1 MMGKT
6 GRWRRKMEKLKLGLP
21 AGSLQNTTLEIFKKA
36 GFNIYVNERSYF
48 PHVDDEELECILIRA
63 QEIPRYVQ
71 SGVLDAGISGKDW
84 IMETGADV
92 LEAAELVYAKQG
104 FRPIKLV
111 LAVPEDSE
119 IKHIKDLQ
127 GKKIATELVEVTK
140 EFLRRNNIQ
149 ACVEFSWG
157 ATEVK
162 PPALVDAIA
171 ELTETGRSLKANNL
185 RVIETILESTPRF
198 IVNRESWKVEWKKY
212 KIEQIATLLKGA
224 LLAERKVVLKMNV
237 STENLP
243 KVLSLLPALRKPTI
257 SNLHEESWVAVETVI
272 DEKTVRELVY
282 KLKEAGAEGIIE
294 YSLNKII
301 P

>member
-1 MMGKT
+1 
-6 GRWRRKMEKLKLGLP
+6 MEKLKLGLP
-21 AGSLQNTTLEIFKKA
+21 AGSLQNATLEIFKKA

-48 PHVDDEELECILIRA
+48 PHIDDEELECILIRA

-92 LEAAELVYAKQG
+92 LEVAELVYAKQG

-140 EFLRRNNIQ
+140 EFLRSNNIQ

-185 RVIETILESTPRF
+185 RVIETILQSTPRF
-198 IVNRESWKVEWKKY
+198 IVNKESWKVEWKKY
-212 KIEQIATLLKGA
+212 KIEQMATLLKGA
-224 LLAERKVVLKMNV
+224 LLAEQKVVLKMNV

-243 KVLSLLPALRKPTI
+243 KVLTLLPALRKPTI

>member
-1 MMGKT
+1 
-6 GRWRRKMEKLKLGLP
+6 MEKLKLGLP
-21 AGSLQNTTLEIFKKA
+21 AGSLQNATLEIFKKA

-48 PHVDDEELECILIRA
+48 PHIDDEELECILIRA

-92 LEAAELVYAKQG
+92 LEVAELVYAKQG

-140 EFLRRNNIQ
+140 EFLRSNNIQ

-185 RVIETILESTPRF
+185 RVIETILQSTPRF
-198 IVNRESWKVEWKKY
+198 IVNRESWKVDWKKY
-212 KIEQIATLLKGA
+212 KIEQMATLLRGA
-224 LLAERKVVLKMNV
+224 LLAEQKVVLKMNV

>member
-1 MMGKT
+1 
-6 GRWRRKMEKLKLGLP
+6 MEKLKLGLP
-21 AGSLQNTTLEIFKKA
+21 AGSLQNATLEIFKKA

-48 PHVDDEELECILIRA
+48 PHIDDEELECILIRA

-92 LEAAELVYAKQG
+92 LEVAELVYAKQG

-140 EFLRRNNIQ
+140 EFLRSNNIQ

-185 RVIETILESTPRF
+185 RVIETILQSTPRF
-198 IVNRESWKVEWKKY
+198 IVNKESWKVEWKKY
-212 KIEQIATLLKGA
+212 KIEQMATLLKGA
-224 LLAERKVVLKMNV
+224 LLAEQKVVLKMNV

>member
-1 MMGKT
+1 
-6 GRWRRKMEKLKLGLP
+6 MEKLKLGLP
-21 AGSLQNTTLEIFKKA
+21 AGSLQNATLEIFKKA
-36 GFNIYVNERSYF
+36 GFNIYVNDRSYF
-48 PHVDDEELECILIRA
+48 PYIDDEEIECILIRA
-63 QEIPRYVQ
+63 QEIPRYVE

-84 IMETGADV
+84 ITETGADV
-92 LEAAELVYAKQG
+92 LEVAELVYAKQG

-111 LAVPEDSE
+111 LAVPKDSDME
-119 IKHIKDLQ
+119 SVKDLQ

-140 EFLRRNNIQ
+140 SFLRKNNIQ
-149 ACVEFSWG
+149 ASVEFSWG

-162 PPALVDAIA
+162 PPSLVDAIA

-185 RVIETILESTPRF
+185 RIIETILESTPRF
-198 IVNRESWKVEWKKY
+198 IVNRESWTLDWKKN
-212 KIEQIATLLKGA
+212 KIEQIGTLLKGA
-224 LLAERKVVLKMNV
+224 LLAEQKVGLKLNV
-237 STENLP
+237 SKENLP

-257 SNLHEESWVAVETVI
+257 SGLHEESWVAVETVI

-282 KLKEAGAEGIIE
+282 RLKEAGAEGIIE

>member
-1 MMGKT
+1 
-6 GRWRRKMEKLKLGLP
+6 MEKLKLGLP
-21 AGSLQNTTLEIFKKA
+21 AGSLQNATLEIFKKA

-92 LEAAELVYAKQG
+92 LEVAELVYAKQG

-140 EFLRRNNIQ
+140 EFLRSNNIQ

-185 RVIETILESTPRF
+185 RVIETILQSTPRF
-198 IVNRESWKVEWKKY
+198 IVNRESWKVDWKKY
-212 KIEQIATLLKGA
+212 KIEQMATLLRGA
-224 LLAERKVVLKMNV
+224 LLAEQKVVLKMNV

>member
-1 MMGKT
+1 LEGKT
-6 GRWRRKMEKLKLGLP
+6 GIWRRKMEKLKLGLP
-21 AGSLQNTTLEIFKKA
+21 AGSLQNATLEIFKKA

-92 LEAAELVYAKQG
+92 LEVAELVYAKQG

-140 EFLRRNNIQ
+140 EFLRSNNIQ

-185 RVIETILESTPRF
+185 RVIETILQSTPRF
-198 IVNRESWKVEWKKY
+198 IVNRESWKVDWKKY
-212 KIEQIATLLKGA
+212 KIEQMATLLRGA
-224 LLAERKVVLKMNV
+224 LLAEQKVVLKMNV

>member
-1 MMGKT
+1 VEK
-6 GRWRRKMEKLKLGLP
+6 KLKLGLP
-21 AGSLQNTTLEIFKKA
+21 AGSLQNATLEIFKKA

-48 PHVDDEELECILIRA
+48 PYIDDEELDCILIRA

-84 IMETGADV
+84 IVETGADV
-92 LEAAELVYAKQG
+92 LEVAEFVYAKQG

-111 LAVPEDSE
+111 IAVPKDSK
-119 IKHIKDLQ
+119 IKNIQDLQ

-140 EFLRRNNIQ
+140 NFLLKYNIK
-149 ACVEFSWG
+149 AEVEFSWG

-162 PPALVDAIA
+162 PPDLVDAIA

-185 RVIETILESTPRF
+185 RIIETILESTPRF
-198 IVNRESWKVEWKKY
+198 IVNKESWKVAWKKN
-212 KIEQIATLLKGA
+212 KVEQLVTLLKGA
-224 LLAERKVVLKMNV
+224 LLAEQKVGLKMNV

-243 KVLSLLPALRKPTI
+243 KVLALLPALRKPTI
-257 SNLHEESWVAVETVI
+257 SSLHEESWVAVETVI
-272 DEKTVRELVY
+272 DEKTVRELIY